1 MFRPNNLSLAITEH
15 NATQLPCLNVRK
27 RNFPGS
33 LEKSLQN
40 DILKWIDA
48 IWFSGRAGPRIAM
61 MLLVR
66 SAENKLA
73 PTCPSRQHHSSL
85 LFSLI
90 VCFCSLW
97 S

>member
-40 DILKWIDA
+40 DILIWIDA
-48 IWFSGRAGPRIAM
+48 I
-61 MLLVR
+61 
-66 SAENKLA
+66 
-73 PTCPSRQHHSSL
+73 
-85 LFSLI
+85 
-90 VCFCSLW
+90 
-97 S
+97 